1 MPIILALERKME
13 AGEHKF
19 MASLVYMKVYH
30 KKKKQVRNKLTLLI
44 LFLLSH
50 AKEAQAYTNFMVGLS
65 PGRKHSNSVLW

>member
-1 MPIILALERKME
+1 MPIILALEREVE

-30 KKKKQVRNKLTLLI
+30 KKKRKEARNKLTLLM

-50 AKEAQAYTNFMVGLS
+50 GL
-65 PGRKHSNSVLW
+65 